1 MVNTRPFVVDYF
13 FLQDN
18 REMDS
23 DDFQE
28 SEASDDSN
36 LTNAVSFACH

>member
-1 MVNTRPFVVDYF
+1 MVNTQSFVVDYF
-13 FLQDN
+13 SQDN

-28 SEASDDSN
+28 SEAGDDSD
-36 LTNAVSFACH
+36 LTNTVSFACH